1 MSIAEL
7 IMQGTNRASESTAWV
22 GDSLAKLGQNVGKA
36 LADREQQ
43 KQAQE
48 MLPMFQ
54 QSMQD
59 AMTYANEGDSGL
71 AFSKLMPFLTNPATL
86 KNPYILPALDAG
98 TKMIELAANDYARNI
113 QVQAYRD
120 RYSGGETEVV
130 YDTPTAEQM
139 ADPNYRPSARVVPKT
154 TSTRTTSTRS
164 GGGGAGMGGGSLR
177 EEVIAID
184 QSTPL
189 PGMEARF
196 TDTPPEM
203 DTSGE
208 QKGFGFGWSYQEGY
222 RPTADRR
229 KSFEKEYNDF
239 LNAPVE
245 EQEKIKEQVQVTQ
258 EDVPEGKQ
266 VIPFRMALNPNIVGI
281 VGPESSVEVEKIV
294 QVFKDGSQEDR
305 RELIK
310 KNPLAATINDL
321 EKADNTISSN
331 NTLLNIH
338 KQVDGNYSRVTTER
352 VFQTDDPKTDTFK
365 IFIDGNEAPNVQTD
379 ANGAEAIGIMKAKE
393 VAALTGK
400 YDFVRGKPTAEA
412 PAPTQAGIPANQ
424 LTTPAPQIPE
434 EAMAL
439 QKLVEQGQVAKA
451 GESAKNVEKRIK
463 DIDTQIKQLSSTYI
477 QGSRV
482 GGGMLPGGYAA
493 PISSGGRQKTAEE
506 AQADIQKISNL
517 KTEREL
523 LFAKTEKAYNA
534 AKSEGR
540 VFQNSEEVK
549 SSKKKFPTGTIIYI
563 GTTPAK
569 VK

>member
-7 IMQGTNRASESTAWV
+7 IMQGTNRASNSTAWV
-22 GDSLAKLGQNVGKA
+22 GDSLAKLGQNVGQA
-36 LADREQQ
+36 LAQREQQ

-48 MLPMFQ
+48 MLPFLQ
-54 QSMQD
+54 QSMQES
-59 AMTYANEGDSGL
+59 MTLAGQGQTGEAYA
-71 AFSKLMPFLTNPATL
+71 KLMPFITDPSVINNPNLRQA
-86 KNPYILPALDAG
+86 IPAFQKG
-98 TKMIELAANDYARNI
+98 IELATNDFYKKEQLRIREDMYNAR
-113 QVQAYRD
+113 YG
-120 RYSGGETEVV
+120 GGETEVV

-154 TSTRTTSTRS
+154 TPTRS
-164 GGGGAGMGGGSLR
+164 GGGGAGMGGGSAR
-177 EEVIAID
+177 EGAIAID

-196 TDTPPEM
+196 TDTIPEV
-203 DTSGE
+203 DTNGE
-208 QKGFGFGWSYQEGY
+208 QRGFGFGWSYQEGY

-338 KQVDGNYSRVTTER
+338 KQVDGNYSRITTER

-400 YDFVRGKPTAEA
+400 YDFVRGKPTA
-412 PAPTQAGIPANQ
+412 PAPTQGGLPATQ
-424 LTTPAPQIPE
+424 FTTTAPQIPE

-439 QKLVEQGQVAKA
+439 QKIVEQGQAAKA
-451 GESAKNVEKRIK
+451 KETEKSVDKRIQ
-463 DIDTQIKQLSSTYI
+463 DIDAQIKRLASPTTTAYDQAGLI
-477 QGSRV
+477 AVER
-482 GGGMLPGGYAA
+482 
-493 PISSGGRQKTAEE
+493 PISKTSEQ
-506 AQADIQKISNL
+506 AQADIQKITNL

-540 VFQNSEEVK
+540 VFQNADEVK
-549 SSKKKFPTGTIIYI
+549 SSKKKFPAGTIIYI
-563 GTTPAK
+563 GREPAK

>member
-7 IMQGTNRASESTAWV
+7 IMQGTNRASESTSWV
-22 GDSLAKLGQNVGKA
+22 GDSLAKLGQNVGAA
-36 LADREQQ
+36 LAQKEQQ
-43 KQAQE
+43 KQAQA
-48 MLPMFQ
+48 MLPFLQ
-54 QSMQD
+54 QSMQESMKL
-59 AMTYANEGDSGL
+59 AGEGKTGEAYSM
-71 AFSKLMPFLTNPATL
+71 LMPFLADPSVINNPNL
-86 KNPYILPALDAG
+86 RQVIPAFESGIKIAG
-98 TKMIELAANDYARNI
+98 DEFYKKEQLRVREDMYNT
-113 QVQAYRD
+113 
-120 RYSGGETEVV
+120 RYGGGETEVI

-139 ADPNYRPSARVVPKT
+139 ADPNYRPFARVVPKT
-154 TSTRTTSTRS
+154 TPTRS
-164 GGGGAGMGGGSLR
+164 GGGGAGMGGGSAR
-177 EEVIAID
+177 EGAIAID

-189 PGMEARF
+189 PGMEAGF
-196 TDTPPEM
+196 TDTIPEM

-208 QKGFGFGWSYQEGY
+208 QRGFGWSYQEGY

-412 PAPTQAGIPANQ
+412 PSPTQGGLPAVQPPPAAEIPE
-424 LTTPAPQIPE
+424 IPE

-439 QKLVEQGQVAKA
+439 QKIVEQGQVAKA
-451 GESAKNVEKRIK
+451 GETAKNVEKRIK
-463 DIDTQIKQLSSTYI
+463 DIDTQIKQLSSATI
-477 QGSRV
+477 AGSEGTISPGRV
-482 GGGMLPGGYAA
+482 SL
-493 PISSGGRQKTAEE
+493 GRVTRAKTPEQ
-506 AQADIQKISNL
+506 AQTDIQKIVQL
-517 KTEREL
+517 KTERQL
-523 LFAKTEKAYNA
+523 LFAKTEKAYNT

-540 VFQNSEEVK
+540 VFQNADEVK
-549 SSKKKFPTGTIIYI
+549 SSKKKFPAGTIIYI
-563 GTTPAK
+563 GREPAK

>member
-7 IMQGTNRASESTAWV
+7 IMQGGNRASESTAWV
-22 GDSLAKLGQNVGKA
+22 GDSLAKLGQNVGQA
-36 LADREQQ
+36 LAQREQQ

-48 MLPMFQ
+48 ILPFLQ
-54 QSMQD
+54 QSMQES
-59 AMTYANEGDSGL
+59 MTLAGQGQTGEAYA
-71 AFSKLMPFLTNPATL
+71 KLMPFLADPSVINNPNL
-86 KNPYILPALDAG
+86 RQVIPAFESGIKIAG
-98 TKMIELAANDYARNI
+98 DEFYKKEQLRIREDMYNAR
-113 QVQAYRD
+113 Y
-120 RYSGGETEVV
+120 GGFDTDVV
-130 YDTPTAEQM
+130 YETPTAEQM

-154 TSTRTTSTRS
+154 TPTRR
-164 GGGGAGMGGGSLR
+164 GGGGGSGAGMGGGSAR
-177 EEVIAID
+177 EGAIAID

-196 TDTPPEM
+196 TDTIPEV
-203 DTSGE
+203 DTNGE
-208 QKGFGFGWSYQEGY
+208 QRGFGFGWSYQEGY

-400 YDFVRGKPTAEA
+400 YDFVRGKPAAT
-412 PAPTQAGIPANQ
+412 PAPTQGGLPANQ
-424 LTTPAPQIPE
+424 PTATAPQIPE

-439 QKLVEQGQVAKA
+439 QKIVEQGQVAKA
-451 GESAKNVEKRIK
+451 GESAKNVEARIR
-463 DIDTQIKQLSSTYI
+463 DIDSQIKRLGSTTI
-477 QGSRV
+477 ER
-482 GGGMLPGGYAA
+482 
-493 PISSGGRQKTAEE
+493 GGRLASEGNIPARSKTSEE
-506 AQADIQKISNL
+506 AQADIQKITQL
-517 KTEREL
+517 KTERQL

-540 VFQNSEEVK
+540 VFQNADEVK
-549 SSKKKFPTGTIIYI
+549 SSKKKFPAGTIIYI
-563 GTTPAK
+563 GREPAK

>member
-7 IMQGTNRASESTAWV
+7 IMTGTQQASKSTDWV
-22 GDSLAKLGQNVGKA
+22 ADSLAKIGDNVSKV
-36 LADREQQ
+36 LREREQNR
-43 KQAQE
+43 QAQE
-48 MLPMFQ
+48 MLPFLQ

-59 AMTYANEGDSGL
+59 SMRLAGEGKSGEAYA
-71 AFSKLMPFLTNPATL
+71 KLMPFLADPAVMNNPNLRQA
-86 KNPYILPALDAG
+86 IPAFESGIKIAG
-98 TKMIELAANDYARNI
+98 DEFYKKEQLRIREDMYNAR
-113 QVQAYRD
+113 YG
-120 RYSGGETEVV
+120 GGETEVV

-154 TSTRTTSTRS
+154 TPTRS
-164 GGGGAGMGGGSLR
+164 GGGGAGMGGGSAR
-177 EEVIAID
+177 EGAIAID

-196 TDTPPEM
+196 TDTIPEV
-203 DTSGE
+203 DTNGE
-208 QKGFGFGWSYQEGY
+208 QRGFGFGWSYQEGY

-338 KQVDGNYSRVTTER
+338 KQVDGNYSRITTER

-400 YDFVRGKPTAEA
+400 YDFVRGKPTA
-412 PAPTQAGIPANQ
+412 PAPTQGGTKK
-424 LTTPAPQIPE
+424 LSLE
-434 EAMAL
+434 EIA
-439 QKLVEQGQVAKA
+439 
-451 GESAKNVEKRIK
+451 
-463 DIDTQIKQLSSTYI
+463 
-477 QGSRV
+477 
-482 GGGMLPGGYAA
+482 GGGSASAA
-493 PISSGGRQKTAEE
+493 AKPQPEKLSADNPFAQAVSEKQTQASAATKQSIETQKTK
-506 AQADIQKISNL
+506 IQDSISELENKLKILTAVGQRNPEILPNYLRRKMSAYMNATPSRNAKDFEDTKKEIEKLRSKL
-517 KTEREL
+517 KSL
-523 LFAKTEKAYNA
+523 
-534 AKSEGR
+534 
-540 VFQNSEEVK
+540 
-549 SSKKKFPTGTIIYI
+549 
-563 GTTPAK
+563 
-569 VK
+569 

>member
-1 MSIAEL
+1 L
-7 IMQGTNRASESTAWV
+7 V
-22 GDSLAKLGQNVGKA
+22 KLGQQVGA
-36 LADREQQ
+36 SLAQREQQ

-48 MLPMFQ
+48 MLPFLQ
-54 QSMQD
+54 QSMQES
-59 AMTYANEGDSGL
+59 MTLAGQGQTGEAYA
-71 AFSKLMPFLTNPATL
+71 KLMPFLADPSVINNPNLRQA
-86 KNPYILPALDAG
+86 IPAFEKG
-98 TKMIELAANDYARNI
+98 IELATNDFYKKEQLRVREGMYNAR
-113 QVQAYRD
+113 YG
-120 RYSGGETEVV
+120 GGETVV

-154 TSTRTTSTRS
+154 TPTRS
-164 GGGGAGMGGGSLR
+164 GGGGAGMGGGSAR
-177 EEVIAID
+177 EGAIAIG

-196 TDTPPEM
+196 TDTIPEM

-208 QKGFGFGWSYQEGY
+208 QRGFGWSYQEGY

-338 KQVDGNYSRVTTER
+338 KQVDGNYSRITTER

-400 YDFVRGKPTAEA
+400 YDFVRGKPTA
-412 PAPTQAGIPANQ
+412 PAPTPSGLPATQPPPAAAIPEV
-424 LTTPAPQIPE
+424 PE

-439 QKLVEQGQVAKA
+439 QKIVEQGQAAKA
-451 GESAKNVEKRIK
+451 KETEKSVDKRIQ
-463 DIDTQIKQLSSTYI
+463 DIDAQIKRLGSTTI
-477 QGSRV
+477 ER
-482 GGGMLPGGYAA
+482 
-493 PISSGGRQKTAEE
+493 GGRLASEGNIPARSKTSEE
-506 AQADIQKISNL
+506 AQADIQKITQL
-517 KTEREL
+517 KEQKSML
-523 LFAKTEKAYNA
+523 SAQ
-534 AKSEGR
+534 SEGR
-540 VFQNSEEVK
+540 VFATEEEAK
-549 SSKKKFPTGTIIYI
+549 RSTKKFGKGTIIYI
-563 GTTPAK
+563 AGKPAK
-569 VK
+569 VQ

>member
-7 IMQGTNRASESTAWV
+7 IMTGTERASKSTDWV
-22 GDSLAKLGQNVGKA
+22 ADSLAKLGQNVGKV

-59 AMTYANEGDSGL
+59 AMILANKGDAGL
-71 AFSKLMPFLTNPATL
+71 AYAKLMPFLADPSVAN
-86 KNPYILPALDAG
+86 NPYMRNVIPAFENG
-98 TKMIELAANDYARNI
+98 IKIAADEFYKKEQLRIREGMYNT
-113 QVQAYRD
+113 
-120 RYSGGETEVV
+120 RYGGGDTDVV
-130 YDTPTAEQM
+130 YETPTAEQM
-139 ADPNYRPSARVVPKT
+139 ADPNYRPSSRVVPK
-154 TSTRTTSTRS
+154 TTSTRS

-189 PGMEARF
+189 PGMEPRF

-208 QKGFGFGWSYQEGY
+208 REGFGFGWSYQEGY

-365 IFIDGNEAPNVQTD
+365 IFIDGNEAPDVQTD

-412 PAPTQAGIPANQ
+412 PAPTQGGTLPPPPPPAQEKPISETESLRNQ
-424 LTTPAPQIPE
+424 LGKIQAEESKLTTAEKQKRVNQINKE
-434 EAMAL
+434 
-439 QKLVEQGQVAKA
+439 
-451 GESAKNVEKRIK
+451 
-463 DIDTQIKQLSSTYI
+463 IKQL
-477 QGSRV
+477 QGGATAKYT
-482 GGGMLPGGYAA
+482 GGGLPVVAGAMTTG
-493 PISSGGRQKTAEE
+493 QKTRRDIERDILKIEQLVAERDRLEGKVTKQKSSYESRDDVISAVKGGQITREE
-506 AQADIQKISNL
+506 AKIIL
-517 KTEREL
+517 
-523 LFAKTEKAYNA
+523 
-534 AKSEGR
+534 
-540 VFQNSEEVK
+540 QNQ
-549 SSKKKFPTGTIIYI
+549 FGLQ
-563 GTTPAK
+563 
-569 VK
+569 

>member
-7 IMQGTNRASESTAWV
+7 IMTGTQQASKSTDWV
-22 GDSLAKLGQNVGKA
+22 ADSLAKIGDNVGKV
-36 LADREQQ
+36 LREREQNR
-43 KQAQE
+43 QAQE
-48 MLPMFQ
+48 MLPFLQ
-54 QSMQD
+54 QSMQESMKK
-59 AMTYANEGDSGL
+59 AGEGKSGE
-71 AFSKLMPFLTNPATL
+71 AYSILMPFLTDPSVMNNPNL
-86 KNPYILPALDAG
+86 RQVIPAFESGIKIAG
-98 TKMIELAANDYARNI
+98 DEFYKKEQLRVREDMYNAR
-113 QVQAYRD
+113 YG
-120 RYSGGETEVV
+120 GGETEVI

-154 TSTRTTSTRS
+154 TPTRS
-164 GGGGAGMGGGSLR
+164 GGGGAGMGGGSAR
-177 EEVIAID
+177 EGAIAIG

-196 TDTPPEM
+196 TDTIPEV
-203 DTSGE
+203 DTNGE
-208 QKGFGFGWSYQEGY
+208 QRGFGFGWSYQEGY

-338 KQVDGNYSRVTTER
+338 KQVDGNYSRITTER

-400 YDFVRGKPTAEA
+400 YDFVRGKPTA
-412 PAPTQAGIPANQ
+412 PAPTQGGLPATQ
-424 LTTPAPQIPE
+424 FTTTAPQIPE

-439 QKLVEQGQVAKA
+439 QKIVEQGQTAKA
-451 GESAKNVEKRIK
+451 KETEKSVDKRIQ
-463 DIDTQIKQLSSTYI
+463 DIDAQIKRLASPTTTAYDQAGLI
-477 QGSRV
+477 AVER
-482 GGGMLPGGYAA
+482 
-493 PISSGGRQKTAEE
+493 PISKTSEQ
-506 AQADIQKISNL
+506 AQADIQKITNL

-540 VFQNSEEVK
+540 VFQNADEVK
-549 SSKKKFPTGTIIYI
+549 SSKKKFPAGTIIYI
-563 GTTPAK
+563 GREPAK

>member
-22 GDSLAKLGQNVGKA
+22 GDSLAKLGQNVGQA
-36 LADREQQ
+36 LAQREQQ

-48 MLPMFQ
+48 MLPFLQ
-54 QSMQD
+54 QSMQES
-59 AMTYANEGDSGL
+59 MTLAGQGDTAGAYSNLMGL
-71 AFSKLMPFLTNPATL
+71 FASNPNLMQNKAVLPLIDLTL
-86 KNPYILPALDAG
+86 KGID
-98 TKMIELAANDYARNI
+98 ESANTYKDKERFRIQEDMYNAR
-113 QVQAYRD
+113 Y
-120 RYSGGETEVV
+120 GGFDTDVV

-139 ADPNYRPSARVVPKT
+139 ADSNYRPSARVVPKT
-154 TSTRTTSTRS
+154 TPTRS
-164 GGGGAGMGGGSLR
+164 GGVGMGGGSAR
-177 EEVIAID
+177 EGAIAID

-208 QKGFGFGWSYQEGY
+208 QGGFGFGWSYEEGY
-222 RPTADRR
+222 RPTANRS

-365 IFIDGNEAPNVQTD
+365 IFIDGNEAPDVQTD
-379 ANGAEAIGIMKAKE
+379 MNGAEAIGIMKAKE

-412 PAPTQAGIPANQ
+412 PAPTERPSLKEIG
-424 LTTPAPQIPE
+424 T
-434 EAMAL
+434 
-439 QKLVEQGQVAKA
+439 G
-451 GESAKNVEKRIK
+451 
-463 DIDTQIKQLSSTYI
+463 
-477 QGSRV
+477 
-482 GGGMLPGGYAA
+482 
-493 PISSGGRQKTAEE
+493 
-506 AQADIQKISNL
+506 
-517 KTEREL
+517 KTERSEPTATQPRPSTAPPREL
-523 LFAKTEKAYNA
+523 SLAEQISASATTAATVSPKTPIKQVARRGATAAQASAKLNKERDELRKALYQVTSRGEMRGLKKGLDQENPTVKRGIERLKEIEKELA
-534 AKSEGR
+534 SL
-540 VFQNSEEVK
+540 
-549 SSKKKFPTGTIIYI
+549 
-563 GTTPAK
+563 
-569 VK
+569 

>member
-7 IMQGTNRASESTAWV
+7 IMQGTNRASQSTAWV
-22 GDSLAKLGQNVGKA
+22 GDSLAKLGQNVGQA
-36 LADREQQ
+36 LAQREQQ

-48 MLPMFQ
+48 MLPFLQ
-54 QSMQD
+54 QSMQES
-59 AMTYANEGDSGL
+59 MTLAGQGQTGEAYAR
-71 AFSKLMPFLTNPATL
+71 LMPFLTDPSVINNPNLMPAVDAALKLNQLAT
-86 KNPYILPALDAG
+86 
-98 TKMIELAANDYARNI
+98 NDYLKKEQLRVREDMYNAR
-113 QVQAYRD
+113 YG
-120 RYSGGETEVV
+120 GGETVV

-154 TSTRTTSTRS
+154 TPTRS
-164 GGGGAGMGGGSLR
+164 GGGGAGMGGGSAR
-177 EEVIAID
+177 EGAIAID

-196 TDTPPEM
+196 TDTIPEV
-203 DTSGE
+203 DTNGE

-400 YDFVRGKPTAEA
+400 YDFVRGKPTA
-412 PAPTQAGIPANQ
+412 PSPTQGGLPATQ
-424 LTTPAPQIPE
+424 LTSTAPQIPE

-439 QKLVEQGQVAKA
+439 QKIVEQGQTAKTK
-451 GESAKNVEKRIK
+451 ETEKSVDKRIQ
-463 DIDTQIKQLSSTYI
+463 DIDAQIKRLGSTTI
-477 QGSRV
+477 ER
-482 GGGMLPGGYAA
+482 
-493 PISSGGRQKTAEE
+493 GGRFASEGNIPARSKTSEE
-506 AQADIQKISNL
+506 AQADIQKITNL

-540 VFQNSEEVK
+540 VFQNADEVK
-549 SSKKKFPTGTIIYI
+549 SSKKKFPAGTIIYI
-563 GTTPAK
+563 GREPAK

>member
-1 MSIAEL
+1 MALPILQPSFFD
-7 IMQGTNRASESTAWV
+7 V
-22 GDSLAKLGQNVGKA
+22 GGGQVGNYGAAVGQSLQQLGQQVGQA
-36 LADREQQ
+36 LAQREQQ

-48 MLPMFQ
+48 MLPVFQ
-54 QSMQD
+54 KSMQD
-59 AMTYANEGDSGL
+59 AMILANKGDAGL
-71 AFSKLMPFLTNPATL
+71 AYSKLMPFITNPAIAN
-86 KNPYILPALDAG
+86 NPYMMRAIPAFENG
-98 TKMIELAANDYARNI
+98 IKIAADEFYKKEQLRIREGMYNT
-113 QVQAYRD
+113 
-120 RYSGGETEVV
+120 RYGGGDTDVV
-130 YDTPTAEQM
+130 YETPTAEQM

-154 TSTRTTSTRS
+154 TPTRS
-164 GGGGAGMGGGSLR
+164 GGVGMGGGSAR
-177 EEVIAID
+177 EGAIAID

-239 LNAPVE
+239 LNAPIE

-365 IFIDGNEAPNVQTD
+365 IFIDGNEAPNVMTD

-400 YDFVRGKPTAEA
+400 YDFVRGKPAAKATTEPQGVTPVSKEPPAQEKPISETESLREQLGKIQAEESKLTTAEKQKRIDQINKEIKQLQGSSTA
-412 PAPTQAGIPANQ
+412 KYSGVGLPAVAGAMTTGKKTRRDIERDIVKIEQLVAERDRLEGKVPATAPTQAGFTIR
-424 LTTPAPQIPE
+424 
-434 EAMAL
+434 
-439 QKLVEQGQVAKA
+439 
-451 GESAKNVEKRIK
+451 RI
-463 DIDTQIKQLSSTYI
+463 
-477 QGSRV
+477 
-482 GGGMLPGGYAA
+482 
-493 PISSGGRQKTAEE
+493 
-506 AQADIQKISNL
+506 N
-517 KTEREL
+517 
-523 LFAKTEKAYNA
+523 
-534 AKSEGR
+534 
-540 VFQNSEEVK
+540 
-549 SSKKKFPTGTIIYI
+549 
-563 GTTPAK
+563 
-569 VK
+569 

>member
-1 MSIAEL
+1 MAKI
-7 IMQGTNRASESTAWV
+7 
-22 GDSLAKLGQNVGKA
+22 GDNVSKV
-36 LADREQQ
+36 LREREQQ

-48 MLPMFQ
+48 ILPFLQ
-54 QSMQD
+54 QSMQES
-59 AMTYANEGDSGL
+59 MTLAGQGKSSEAYA
-71 AFSKLMPFLTNPATL
+71 KLMPFLADPSVINNPNL
-86 KNPYILPALDAG
+86 RQVIPAFESGIKIAG
-98 TKMIELAANDYARNI
+98 DEFYKKEQLRVREDMYGAR
-113 QVQAYRD
+113 YG
-120 RYSGGETEVV
+120 GGETVV

-154 TSTRTTSTRS
+154 TPTRS
-164 GGGGAGMGGGSLR
+164 GGGGAGMGGGSAR
-177 EEVIAID
+177 EGAIAID

-196 TDTPPEM
+196 TDTIPEV
-203 DTSGE
+203 DTNGK
-208 QKGFGFGWSYQEGY
+208 QRGFGFGWSYQEGY

-338 KQVDGNYSRVTTER
+338 KQVDGNYSRITTER

-412 PAPTQAGIPANQ
+412 PLPTQGGLPATQ
-424 LTTPAPQIPE
+424 LTTTAPQIPE
-434 EAMAL
+434 EAIEL
-439 QKLVEQGQVAKA
+439 QKIVEQGQAAKA
-451 GESAKNVEKRIK
+451 GETAKNVEKRIK
-463 DIDTQIKQLSSTYI
+463 DIDAQIKRLGSTTI
-477 QGSRV
+477 ER
-482 GGGMLPGGYAA
+482 
-493 PISSGGRQKTAEE
+493 GGRLASEGNIPARSKTSEE
-506 AQADIQKISNL
+506 AQADIQKITNL

-540 VFQNSEEVK
+540 VFQNADEVK
-549 SSKKKFPTGTIIYI
+549 SSKKKFPAGTIIYI
-563 GTTPAK
+563 GREPAK

>member
-1 MSIAEL
+1 
-7 IMQGTNRASESTAWV
+7 
-22 GDSLAKLGQNVGKA
+22 
-36 LADREQQ
+36 
-43 KQAQE
+43 
-48 MLPMFQ
+48 
-54 QSMQD
+54 
-59 AMTYANEGDSGL
+59 
-71 AFSKLMPFLTNPATL
+71 
-86 KNPYILPALDAG
+86 
-98 TKMIELAANDYARNI
+98 
-113 QVQAYRD
+113 
-120 RYSGGETEVV
+120 
-130 YDTPTAEQM
+130 
-139 ADPNYRPSARVVPKT
+139 
-154 TSTRTTSTRS
+154 
-164 GGGGAGMGGGSLR
+164 MGGGSLR

-196 TDTPPEM
+196 NDIIPEM

-208 QKGFGFGWSYQEGY
+208 QGGFEFGWSYQEGY

-229 KSFEKEYNDF
+229 KSFEMEYNDF
-239 LNAPVE
+239 LKAPVE

-365 IFIDGNEAPNVQTD
+365 IFIDGNEAPDVQTD
-379 ANGAEAIGIMKAKE
+379 MNGAEAIGIMKAKE

-412 PAPTQAGIPANQ
+412 PAPTQAGTPVLKEPPAQ
-424 LTTPAPQIPE
+424 
-434 EAMAL
+434 
-439 QKLVEQGQVAKA
+439 
-451 GESAKNVEKRIK
+451 EK
-463 DIDTQIKQLSSTYI
+463 
-477 QGSRV
+477 
-482 GGGMLPGGYAA
+482 
-493 PISSGGRQKTAEE
+493 PISETEPLRQQLAAIQAEESKKTAAQRQKRV
-506 AQADIQKISNL
+506 
-517 KTEREL
+517 TEINKEI
-523 LFAKTEKAYNA
+523 EKLQ
-534 AKSEGR
+534 
-540 VFQNSEEVK
+540 V
-549 SSKKKFPTGTIIYI
+549 
-563 GTTPAK
+563 GTTDKYTGGAPALAIASIARPSQSRTTTKTSKQIERDIAKIEQLVAERDRLEGK
-569 VK
+569 VPATAPTQTGFTIRKIN

>member
-7 IMQGTNRASESTAWV
+7 IMTGTQQASKSTDWV
-22 GDSLAKLGQNVGKA
+22 ADSLAKIGDNVSKV
-36 LADREQQ
+36 LREREQQ

-48 MLPMFQ
+48 MLPFLQ
-54 QSMQD
+54 QSMQESMQL
-59 AMTYANEGDSGL
+59 AGQGQTGEAYA
-71 AFSKLMPFLTNPATL
+71 KLMPFLTDPSVMNNPNL
-86 KNPYILPALDAG
+86 RQVIPAFESGIKIAG
-98 TKMIELAANDYARNI
+98 DEFYKKEQLRVREDMYNAR
-113 QVQAYRD
+113 YG
-120 RYSGGETEVV
+120 GGETVV

-154 TSTRTTSTRS
+154 TPTRS
-164 GGGGAGMGGGSLR
+164 GGGGAGMGGGSAR
-177 EEVIAID
+177 EGAIAID

-196 TDTPPEM
+196 TDTIPEV
-203 DTSGE
+203 DTNGE
-208 QKGFGFGWSYQEGY
+208 QRGFGFGWSYQEGY

-400 YDFVRGKPTAEA
+400 YDFVRGKPAAEA
-412 PAPTQAGIPANQ
+412 PAKTERFPERGKAKTATQPTQAKELSLEERLSQKTTQATSTPTRTVTPQQQAQLAKSQAANKVSTLRSEKTKLERLIYDVSRASGKSSLKRG
-424 LTTPAPQIPE
+424 LTENDPDVIA
-434 EAMAL
+434 
-439 QKLVEQGQVAKA
+439 AK
-451 GESAKNVEKRIK
+451 KRISE
-463 DIDTQIKQLSSTYI
+463 IDK
-477 QGSRV
+477 
-482 GGGMLPGGYAA
+482 
-493 PISSGGRQKTAEE
+493 
-506 AQADIQKISNL
+506 
-517 KTEREL
+517 EL
-523 LFAKTEKAYNA
+523 E
-534 AKSEGR
+534 
-540 VFQNSEEVK
+540 
-549 SSKKKFPTGTIIYI
+549 
-563 GTTPAK
+563 
-569 VK
+569 

>member
-7 IMQGTNRASESTAWV
+7 IMTGTNRASESTAWV
-22 GDSLAKLGQNVGKA
+22 GDSLAKLGQQVGES
-36 LADREQQ
+36 LAQREQQ

-48 MLPMFQ
+48 ILPFLQ
-54 QSMQD
+54 QSMQES
-59 AMTYANEGDSGL
+59 MTLAGQGQSGEAYA
-71 AFSKLMPFLTNPATL
+71 KLMPFITDPSVINNPNLMPAVGAAL
-86 KNPYILPALDAG
+86 KMNQ
-98 TKMIELAANDYARNI
+98 LASEDYLKKEQLRVRKDMYNAR
-113 QVQAYRD
+113 YG
-120 RYSGGETEVV
+120 GGETEVI

-139 ADPNYRPSARVVPKT
+139 ADPNYRPFARVVPKT
-154 TSTRTTSTRS
+154 TPTRS
-164 GGGGAGMGGGSLR
+164 GGGGAGMGGGSAR
-177 EEVIAID
+177 EGAIAID

-196 TDTPPEM
+196 TDTIPEM
-203 DTSGE
+203 DTSGK
-208 QKGFGFGWSYQEGY
+208 QRGFGWSYQEGY

-400 YDFVRGKPTAEA
+400 YDFVRGKPTA
-412 PAPTQAGIPANQ
+412 PAPTQGGLPATQPQPAAEIPDAKGNPFAEKIKKIQTTKTESNKNAVKEEIDFVVKTASRISEALTGLSKGEYPKTLEYLPRAKQEALKGASLENLRTEYNTLAN
-424 LTTPAPQIPE
+424 LKEAIDYIKNNPNTP
-434 EAMAL
+434 EAAQAVKVIK
-439 QKLVEQGQVAKA
+439 QKLG
-451 GESAKNVEKRIK
+451 I
-463 DIDTQIKQLSSTYI
+463 
-477 QGSRV
+477 
-482 GGGMLPGGYAA
+482 
-493 PISSGGRQKTAEE
+493 
-506 AQADIQKISNL
+506 
-517 KTEREL
+517 
-523 LFAKTEKAYNA
+523 
-534 AKSEGR
+534 
-540 VFQNSEEVK
+540 
-549 SSKKKFPTGTIIYI
+549 
-563 GTTPAK
+563 
-569 VK
+569 